1 MKKFKIFFI
10 LIIFSLFSN
19 CGYEPVFS
27 KNTEVNDQLLSI
39 SVINI
44 KDRSGQI
51 LRNSLLDKINPE
63 DKRVI
68 TKYQLEIK
76 LNESKTELAY
86 RQDMSATRSDLEIIA
101 KYSLKNL
108 KEGNVV
114 LKGESKSISSFD
126 VVESVYATL
135 VAEKDAREKSLKI
148 LV

>member
-68 TKYQLEIK
+68 TKYQLEI
-76 LNESKTELAY
+76 
-86 RQDMSATRSDLEIIA
+86 Q
-101 KYSLKNL
+101 
-108 KEGNVV
+108 
-114 LKGESKSISSFD
+114 
-126 VVESVYATL
+126 
-135 VAEKDAREKSLKI
+135 I
-148 LV
+148 LT